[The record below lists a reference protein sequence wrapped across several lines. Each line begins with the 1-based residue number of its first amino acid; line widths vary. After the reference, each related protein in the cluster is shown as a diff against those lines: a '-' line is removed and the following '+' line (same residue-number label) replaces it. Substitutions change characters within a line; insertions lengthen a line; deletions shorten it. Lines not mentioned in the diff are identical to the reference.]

1 MNKAAAARKIQ
12 KIFRR
17 RRTSSGPGFTVTQ
30 PKIISTVSSLQ
41 IVVNFGKIF
50 YEKVT
55 GFTEVAGYVNLRSK
69 PRVRY
74 VNGQWIGEGADQ
86 CKYVTAK
93 TKNLTVI
100 LTKDG
105 IQVSGAGNFEEAY
118 VKCAKNEWVS
128 KSIIR
133 MKPKYKIIN
142 CSFKINKKINLE
154 SFAEATRTLIP
165 HDMLEDLPVVGITA
179 PALSVKFKK
188 PKVTYQIFKNGT
200 ILFSGITK
208 IDDIGVPVELF
219 KQFFTNYGFGL
230 FGAEIF
236 SGTATT
242 AKNRNHPLA
251 GTWNKLPAVVPRGY
265 YIRPGPNGL
274 PRLYPY
280 EFYRKLQEGPNILNG
295 TVNLGPLAP
304 KVRKAFE
311 NAGKPI
317 PASTLKVFRNAGH
330 PLNAVTNK
338 KTYAGISNRR
348 ANSWN
353 ATKEGYY
360 VRPGPG
366 QQPYWFAVPKGKAAG
381 RKTVI
386 STYTAAGRNIPAAV
400 RALFNIP
407 ANVKTAGAKP
417 EHKFEVGANGVLRI
431 NGRQATRLTK
441 PELLA
446 VARNAGIAE
455 VSNKTKPAEIIARIK
470 SRKAPSPI
478 SSTYNVTIGSTKYK
492 FMKDGR
498 VQKLKS
504 GAQPTTREWAT
515 MSREAKDKIIGAV
528 IKTNNRAEFNKFSSA
543 DQFGVIYQMTRP
555 KTKTPSPTRSLSSAS
570 SSMNSL
576 FADVET
582 TTQYE
587 LKQKLKNYYRNGN
600 NVNLKAALN
609 AVKAGP
615 RGKVRKANLSKAT
628 KNFVAK
634 TLATRKR
641 NSAVADFESKFKVP
655 AWLPANKANAFKA
668 HMMKIALTP
677 NKETGKYPKRAQIAN
692 GMKPW
697 INHHIPQTSR
707 AAYNYENLN
716 TGKVVRVPAWNP
728 PKNFKFNVPKI
739 KRS

>member
-12 KIFRR
+12 KIFRKR
-17 RRTSSGPGFTVTQ
+17 RAASGPGFTVTQ
-30 PKIISTVSSLQ
+30 PKVISTVSSLQ

-93 TKNLTVI
+93 TNNLTVV

-105 IQVSGAGNFEEAY
+105 VQVSGAGNFEEAY

-154 SFAEATRTLIP
+154 SFAEATRALIP
-165 HDMLEDLPVVGITA
+165 HDMLDDLPTVGVTA

-251 GTWNKLPAVVPRGY
+251 GTWNKLPAQVPRGY

-338 KTYAGISNRR
+338 KTYAGVSNRR

-407 ANVKTAGAKP
+407 ANVKTAGVKP
-417 EHKFEVGANGVLRI
+417 EHKFEVGANGILRI

-470 SRKAPSPI
+470 SRKAPSLI
-478 SSTYNVTIGSTKYK
+478 SSAYNITVGSTKYK

-515 MSREAKDKIIGAV
+515 MSRDAKDKIIGAV
-528 IKTNNRAEFNKFSSA
+528 IKTNNRPEFNKFSSA

-576 FADVET
+576 FANIET

-600 NVNLKAALN
+600 NVALKAALN

-634 TLATRKR
+634 TLATRRR
-641 NSAVADFESKFKVP
+641 NSAVADFESKFKNP
-655 AWLPANKANAFKA
+655 SWLPANKANAFKA

-739 KRS
+739 KRT